1 MNSYRTIVFAGLFAS
16 WLLFSPAPALAQAVA
31 ASPDGTTVPPA
42 SSIVDSRGNVWTLT
56 ANGQIARNGRID
68 RITNSVLL
76 LVYSDGAVYQKTSWI
91 GNDGQN
97 LWWRWSRGRWIQ
109 TPDPL
114 PPPPPPPIDGQC
126 GPAEGVAVDV
136 APTSNLCSA
145 GTASA

>member
-16 WLLFSPAPALAQAVA
+16 WLLFSPALAQAAA
-31 ASPDGTTVPPA
+31 ASPDGTSVPPA

-76 LVYSDGAVYQKTSWI
+76 LVYSGGAVYQKTSWI

-97 LWWRWSRGRWIQ
+97 LWWRWSRIE
-109 TPDPL
+109 
-114 PPPPPPPIDGQC
+114 DGQSPRRC
-126 GPAEGVAVDV
+126 SG
-136 APTSNLCSA
+136 TSSSGSSGSTILDRRLAGRPSA
-145 GTASA
+145 WL